1 MPSGSP
7 LVLLAAGG
15 TGGHLFPAEALAVV
29 LAKRGVT
36 VDLATDTRAAHFK
49 FPARAVHLIPSATL
63 RGRDPISLSAHR
75 DHAGG
80 RHRQGLA
87 DARRNQT

>member
-1 MPSGSP
+1 MANGASP

-29 LAKRGVT
+29 LEKRGLT

-49 FPARAVHLIPSATL
+49 FPARAVHVISRAD
-63 RGRDPISLSAHR
+63 RGRVPSRSE
-75 DHAGG
+75 
-80 RHRQGLA
+80 
-87 DARRNQT
+87 